1 MAKSISTNYARQKAH
16 WGGVPGTIQMH
27 TVYGMGFNN
36 DPSTAVFRDNI
47 PGGFLRCDGSIL
59 NVKDYLLLSKIL
71 GVGTECRFAKENAV
85 LRDPDGDTGDLGT
98 FQIPD
103 LGSKVIIGGRGS
115 GEYRD
120 TTMENKPNQNKVGVE
135 VTPQT
140 PLGERLFT
148 NYVSNTGDG
157 MKLTSQTSI
166 PFRGNIKYN
175 MPSYVNQE
183 VLAIEQFQAHQHN
196 ADVHILNTTED
207 NYRID
212 GDGLTGDP
220 DTALTANVEAE
231 NIMEETQP
239 NVQRGSASHD
249 HRISKPFTYS
259 QNFSYAFPPANIPL
273 DDMESYIDVDT
284 TNLEVLNQV
293 VTPFIMVHYIIKF

>member
-1 MAKSISTNYARQKAH
+1 MAKSISTNYARQKSH

-59 NVKDYLLLSKIL
+59 NVKDYLLLSRIL

-148 NYVSNTGDG
+148 NYISNTGDG

-175 MPSYVNQE
+175 MPSYVNPE
-183 VLAIEQFQAHQHN
+183 ILSIEQYQAHQH
-196 ADVHILNTTED
+196 DGDSHVLNHTASQ
-207 NYRID
+207 YRID

-220 DTALTANVEAE
+220 STAYSANVEAE
-231 NIMEETQP
+231 NILDETQP
-239 NVQRGSASHD
+239 NVQRGTPSHD

-259 QNFSYAFPPANIPL
+259 QNFSYSFPAANIPL

-284 TNLEVLNQV
+284 TSLEVLNQV